1 MSKKE
6 ILVRLI
12 VEEEVTDWGD
22 GDVSTRYDLKDF
34 ELVSTDIPD
43 ENLYGIGEDWA
54 QSDRYYEVV
63 QNLVGIFD

>member
-1 MSKKE
+1 MGKKE

-12 VEEEVTDWGD
+12 VEENVEDWGD
-22 GDVSTRYDLKDF
+22 GDVSTIYDLKDF
-34 ELVSTDIPD
+34 ELVSTDIPE
-43 ENLYGIGEDWA
+43 ENLYGIGENWA